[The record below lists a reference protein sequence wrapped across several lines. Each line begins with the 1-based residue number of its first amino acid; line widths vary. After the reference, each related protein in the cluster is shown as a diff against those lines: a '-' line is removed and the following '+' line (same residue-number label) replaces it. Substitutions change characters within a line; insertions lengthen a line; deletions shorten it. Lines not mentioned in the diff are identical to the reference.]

1 MRRKIKRPSAFLS
14 RKFNNMIR
22 KIVCAAFVL
31 VLILPALVA
40 AQEGTPIDKSKVPA
54 EGDSPA
60 KFAPSGW
67 KIEEQIAGDLN
78 GDGVVDYV
86 LKLVEDKPT
95 TDSQGAATERERAL
109 VIVLQ
114 TGGKLVRAAVADK
127 LLQCTHCGGA
137 FYGFSEAPANVAIE
151 KGVIVV
157 DQDHGS
163 RNLTNTTYRFR
174 YDQATKRFILIGFD
188 YADADRLTA
197 RVVSE
202 STNYATGVRITTREK
217 GDRDINKRSLVS
229 KKKTSLEDVDAGK
242 MEQDAEKRLGLG

>member
-1 MRRKIKRPSAFLS
+1 MTRALRRIKRLSAFPS
-14 RKFNNMIR
+14 RNVTNMIR
-22 KIVCAAFVL
+22 KIVCAAFAL
-31 VLILPALVA
+31 MLTLPALVA

-54 EGDSPA
+54 EAEIPA

-67 KIEEQIAGDLN
+67 KIEEQATGDLN
-78 GDGVVDYV
+78 GDGVADYA
-86 LKLVEDKPT
+86 LKLVEDKPA
-95 TDSQGAATERERAL
+95 TDSEGMATERERAL

-114 TGGKLVRAAVADK
+114 TGGKLVRAAIADK

-137 FYGFSEAPANVAIE
+137 FYGVSEAPANVAIE

-174 YDQATKRFILIGFD
+174 YDQATKKFVLIGFH

-197 RVVSE
+197 
-202 STNYATGVRITTREK
+202 
-217 GDRDINKRSLVS
+217 
-229 KKKTSLEDVDAGK
+229 
-242 MEQDAEKRLGLG
+242 

>member
-1 MRRKIKRPSAFLS
+1 
-14 RKFNNMIR
+14 MIR
-22 KIVCAAFVL
+22 KIVCAAFAL
-31 VLILPALVA
+31 VLTLPALVV

-54 EGDSPA
+54 EAEIPA

-67 KIEEQIAGDLN
+67 KIEEQAIGDLN
-78 GDGVVDYV
+78 GDGVADYA
-86 LKLVEDKPT
+86 LKLVEDKPA
-95 TDSQGAATERERAL
+95 TDSEGMATERERAL

-114 TGGKLVRAAVADK
+114 TGGKLVRAAIADK

-137 FYGFSEAPANVAIE
+137 FYGVSEAPANVAIE

-174 YDQATKRFILIGFD
+174 YDQATKKFVLIGFD
-188 YADADRLTA
+188 YVDADRLTA
-197 RVVSE
+197 DLVSE
-202 STNYATGVRITTREK
+202 STNYSTAVRITTGEK
-217 GDRDINKRSLVS
+217 GERDIKKRSIVP
-229 KKKTSLEDVDAGK
+229 KKKTSLEDIDAGK